1 MIRTRTAGRLTCLAM
16 ALLLCA
22 AALCVPVYA
31 APSIQPTDNFYV
43 YDGANVLS
51 DATEK
56 AIVNKNIALQQACGA
71 QIVVASI
78 NGSEGVTLEQ
88 YTYEV
93 ASAWG
98 IGDKQKN
105 NGVLLMLDIQNQDY
119 QCMQG
124 SGLESSLPT
133 PTLSRILQEELEP
146 DFAAGDYDAG
156 ALKTFDALCSE
167 VASIYKVDLSA
178 AGIAGATGQQS
189 ATNHY
194 NGGYGNDNYYY
205 GGNKTEES
213 SGGFGFFSAILFL
226 IVILVVI
233 VAISSVLRPRRYGRS
248 NSILPFLLGVGCRP
262 HRRSYY
268 SNPFGYG
275 ARPPH

>member
-1 MIRTRTAGRLTCLAM
+1 MIKTRTAGRLSSLAV

-22 AALCVPVYA
+22 AVLCVPVYA

-78 NGSEGVTLEQ
+78 NGSEGITLEQ

-119 QCMQG
+119 QCIQG

-146 DFAAGDYDAG
+146 DFA
-156 ALKTFDALCSE
+156 
-167 VASIYKVDLSA
+167 
-178 AGIAGATGQQS
+178 
-189 ATNHY
+189 
-194 NGGYGNDNYYY
+194 
-205 GGNKTEES
+205 
-213 SGGFGFFSAILFL
+213 
-226 IVILVVI
+226 
-233 VAISSVLRPRRYGRS
+233 
-248 NSILPFLLGVGCRP
+248 
-262 HRRSYY
+262 
-268 SNPFGYG
+268 
-275 ARPPH
+275 